1 MIREKSCGAVIY
13 TTVDGMRE
21 YLVEQML
28 GGHYGLPKGHVEPG
42 ETEAETAIRE
52 IREETGLAVALDT
65 AFREMITYSPF
76 EGCKKDVI
84 FFVARANTKKT
95 VPQLEEVRK
104 LEWLPFTRA
113 VSAISHEQTREVL
126 RKAEAYLNRK

>member
-13 TTVDGMRE
+13 TTVDGVRE

-52 IREETGLAVALDT
+52 IREETGLTVSLDT
-65 AFREMITYSPF
+65 SFRDMITYSPF
-76 EGCKKDVI
+76 EGCKKDVV
-84 FFVARANTKKT
+84 FFIARSYTKQT
-95 VPQLEEVRK
+95 VPQLEEVRG
-104 LEWLPFTRA
+104 LEWLTIENA
-113 VSAISHEQTREVL
+113 VLAISHEQTREVL
-126 RKAEAYLNRK
+126 SKADAYLNRF